1 MISFR
6 YHVISIVAVFL
17 ALAIGITAGS
27 SVIKQSVVDNLR
39 ANVDSVNK
47 RLNEVE
53 KRDKDLTA
61 ELSAMHQL
69 DKGLGDEGARQFLTS
84 RLAGRVVLL
93 LSVDGIDADTLA
105 GLRGDLKVA
114 GARLAATVRLNDK
127 LTLASPDDVKSLSTL
142 MGTAAD
148 PEVARG
154 ALVDHLEALVEQATN
169 PPIPTDASAPSS
181 STSVAALS
189 LIHI

>member
-1 MISFR
+1 VISFR
-6 YHVISIVAVFL
+6 YHLVSLVAIFL

-27 SVIKQSVVDNLR
+27 TVIKESVVDNLR

-69 DKGLGDEGARQFLTS
+69 DKGLGDEGARQFLAN
-84 RLAGRVVLL
+84 RLTGRAVLL
-93 LSVDGIDADTLA
+93 LSVEGIDADTLA

-114 GARLAATVRLNDK
+114 GSRLAATVRLNDK
-127 LTLASPDDVKSLSTL
+127 LALTSPDDVASLSAL
-142 MGTAAD
+142 MGTPAD
-148 PEVARG
+148 PGVARG
-154 ALVDHLEALVEQATN
+154 PQGIPALESSAFAEDVVYWHLVADVVELLAK
-169 PPIPTDASAPSS
+169 SK
-181 STSVAALS
+181 
-189 LIHI
+189 